1 MGHRRF
7 VLPRNRQKVEQLR
20 ALRSQ
25 IFGDL
30 DEVLRKGTAAAE

>member
-1 MGHRRF
+1 
-7 VLPRNRQKVEQLR
+7 LR

-30 DEVLRKGTAAAE
+30 DEVLKKGTTVAE